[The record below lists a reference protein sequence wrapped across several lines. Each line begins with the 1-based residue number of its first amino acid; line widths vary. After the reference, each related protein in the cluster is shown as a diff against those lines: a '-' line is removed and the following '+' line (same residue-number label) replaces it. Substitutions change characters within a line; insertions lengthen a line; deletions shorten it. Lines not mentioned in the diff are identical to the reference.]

1 MGDRV
6 GWEGALPMTLVMLLM
21 PVVCYG
27 LFRLLRRYV
36 KTESGVIVEEGA
48 VKVVDEKIE
57 IDVEE
62 GEEIERE
69 EFSTVSRTEIS
80 AENMRTSTIELSSRL
95 TDQSFSKDLS
105 IVNNPLRSLEK
116 KK

>member
-1 MGDRV
+1 
-6 GWEGALPMTLVMLLM
+6 MTLVMMLM

-36 KTESGVIVEEGA
+36 KTESGVMVEEVA
-48 VKVVDEKIE
+48 IKVVEEKIE
-57 IDVEE
+57 IDVEG

-69 EFSTVSRTEIS
+69 KFSTVSRRTETS
-80 AENMRTSTIELSSRL
+80 SENMRTSTIELSNRL
-95 TDQSFSKDLS
+95 TDQNFSKDLS
-105 IVNNPLRSLEK
+105 IVINPLRSLEK